1 MGKLAFVFSGQG
13 DQYPGMGKEL
23 VKKEPAA
30 AEVFA
35 WCDVLRP
42 GTSGQ
47 CFDGTKEEL
56 KETKNTQPCLY
67 TLELAGAAALMQKG
81 VVPDCAAGFS
91 LGEIAA
97 AAVSGL
103 FDSRTGFLLVC
114 RRAELMQREAQKQD
128 TFMAAVLKLSEE
140 KTEEICGR
148 FRSVYP
154 VNYNC
159 PGQISVSGG
168 GAEKKEFLEAVKEA
182 GGRAVV
188 LNVSGAFHSPFM
200 EQAAKDF
207 EAELKNVPFQ
217 ETKIR
222 LYSDLTAKPYEGD
235 PARLL
240 SQQICSPVRWGRLI
254 RNMVLDGM
262 DTFVEIGPGRTLA
275 NMIRKISPDAAVF
288 SMEEYLAEVE
298 GC

>member
-1 MGKLAFVFSGQG
+1 
-13 DQYPGMGKEL
+13 
-23 VKKEPAA
+23 
-30 AEVFA
+30 
-35 WCDVLRP
+35 
-42 GTSGQ
+42 
-47 CFDGTKEEL
+47 
-56 KETKNTQPCLY
+56 
-67 TLELAGAAALMQKG
+67 
-81 VVPDCAAGFS
+81 
-91 LGEIAA
+91 
-97 AAVSGL
+97 
-103 FDSRTGFLLVC
+103 
-114 RRAELMQREAQKQD
+114 
-128 TFMAAVLKLSEE
+128 MAAVLKLSEE

-240 SQQICSPVRWGRLI
+240 SQQICSPVRWERLI
-254 RNMVLDGM
+254 RNMVLDGA

>member
-67 TLELAGAAALMQKG
+67 ALELAGAAALMQKG

-103 FDSRTGFLLVC
+103 FDSRTGFLIVC

-182 GGRAVV
+182 GVELSIPSSNHFSV
-188 LNVSGAFHSPFM
+188 LIYWSHTLLPLAFTP
-200 EQAAKDF
+200 
-207 EAELKNVPFQ
+207 
-217 ETKIR
+217 
-222 LYSDLTAKPYEGD
+222 
-235 PARLL
+235 
-240 SQQICSPVRWGRLI
+240 
-254 RNMVLDGM
+254 
-262 DTFVEIGPGRTLA
+262 
-275 NMIRKISPDAAVF
+275 
-288 SMEEYLAEVE
+288 
-298 GC
+298 